1 MARRQIFGFSVS
13 ALVFYEMSKTN
24 FVAATSDEKEHLKGW
39 KNRWD
44 KGISKGW
51 QLAQPHEM
59 LVKNI
64 DLLFPKENKTETS
77 RVFVPLCGK
86 DVSLGYLASLPQVKQ
101 VVGVEASEVAAQ
113 EFSQENPEYKVE
125 ITKKN
130 DNNNIFTSYIS
141 KNDKLLINIGDF
153 FDSSIESIGN
163 FDIVWDRASLVAIDP
178 KFRINY
184 AKIMNDILNE
194 SNGKIL
200 LVTFDR
206 RSGSFEAVKA
216 GPPYSVN
223 KQTVYELFDKNF
235 NIQILS
241 EMDVTDKPEHTK
253 FKESGITSL
262 YEITFLLE
270 KKKKNVLSE
279 KEL

>member
-1 MARRQIFGFSVS
+1 
-13 ALVFYEMSKTN
+13 
-24 FVAATSDEKEHLKGW
+24 
-39 KNRWD
+39 
-44 KGISKGW
+44 
-51 QLAQPHEM
+51 M

-279 KEL
+279 KELWEKRTVCVFEGMRIHHQLTTQYISI